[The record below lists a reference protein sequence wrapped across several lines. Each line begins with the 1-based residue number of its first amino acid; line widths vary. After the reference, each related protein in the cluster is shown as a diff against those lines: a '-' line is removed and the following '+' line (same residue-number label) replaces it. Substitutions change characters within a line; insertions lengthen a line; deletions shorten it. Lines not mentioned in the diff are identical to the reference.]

1 LPKPVTPY
9 RNDPLGKGHDRSSFT
24 CGSEPLDR
32 YLQQQASQ
40 DAAKRVAAPFV
51 LIEPPASTLLGYY
64 TLSASVITADALP
77 ADLAKKLPRYPQLPV
92 TLLGRL
98 AVNQSHKGNGLGE
111 LLLMDALHRVL
122 AAAVEIAAMAVIV
135 DTKDAAAEAFYKH
148 FGFIPLQAQPARLF
162 LPMKT
167 VASLWLE
174 LR

>member
-9 RNDPLGKGHDRSSFT
+9 RIDPLGKGHDRSSFT

-98 AVNQSHKGNGLGE
+98 AVNQSHKGNGLG
-111 LLLMDALHRVL
+111 
-122 AAAVEIAAMAVIV
+122 
-135 DTKDAAAEAFYKH
+135 
-148 FGFIPLQAQPARLF
+148 
-162 LPMKT
+162 
-167 VASLWLE
+167 
-174 LR
+174 

>member
-1 LPKPVTPY
+1 M
-9 RNDPLGKGHDRSSFT
+9 
-24 CGSEPLDR
+24 
-32 YLQQQASQ
+32 
-40 DAAKRVAAPFV
+40 
-51 LIEPPASTLLGYY
+51 
-64 TLSASVITADALP
+64 DALP
-77 ADLAKKLPRYPQLPV
+77 
-92 TLLGRL
+92 
-98 AVNQSHKGNGLGE
+98 
-111 LLLMDALHRVL
+111 RVL